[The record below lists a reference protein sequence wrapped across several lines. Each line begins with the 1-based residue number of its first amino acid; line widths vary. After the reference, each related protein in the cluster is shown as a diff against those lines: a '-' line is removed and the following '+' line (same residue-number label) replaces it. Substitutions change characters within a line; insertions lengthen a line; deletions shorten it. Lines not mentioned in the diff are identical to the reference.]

1 MELKNLFK
9 ASAVATALLLA
20 GCGGDIK
27 VTPTVI
33 DNSVDNSVTNPT
45 TGGGDSGSTNVCA
58 SYENTSGETV
68 QGSYDGT
75 DCTYNTAFVSA
86 SNPITTDVTLTDL
99 SNDGVHLFLGS
110 LVMGEGCNNESD
122 SCSIDTDGPTLT
134 VDAGADVAFNQ
145 TTSFI
150 LINRG
155 ANIEAEGTYADP
167 ITFTSSNA
175 YARLDAVGSGPQYQ
189 DWGGIMIDGLGITDQ
204 CTDAQRAAAT
214 CNAVSEGVTSF
225 YGGNDNTDN
234 SGTLKFV
241 KIHYAGGLPSGAEA
255 GNDLNSLSL
264 FAVGSGTEID
274 YIDIYQGY
282 DDGIEFFGGAVDIK
296 HIVITDTQDDSLDID
311 AGWQGRAQ
319 YVLIKQGTVVNN
331 SGETVSMG
339 NGGFESDGVKGESSA
354 EAPASAPVLA
364 NVTVITT
371 DNISVRDG
379 DPSIAMKLDDMISAT
394 WYNTLLV
401 KPVATQTWCI
411 NYSGDAAEVIVNGS
425 ASIHNSVAACAQLAN
440 AGSETVTSGSDS
452 TTVQEWFE
460 ANSSEVVGGNV
471 DVLAANGF
479 ATLTTSTDITISA
492 FDASTLDA
500 FFEATDFIGAISD
513 TDTTSDWY
521 NWANDA
527 FVNAAADE

>member
-1 MELKNLFK
+1 MELKNFFN
-9 ASAVATALLLA
+9 ASAVATALILA

-33 DNSVDNSVTNPT
+33 DNSVDNSVTNPS
-45 TGGGDSGSTNVCA
+45 TGGGDSTTNVCA
-58 SYENTSGETV
+58 SYENDSGETV
-68 QGSYDGT
+68 QGTYDGQ
-75 DCTYNTAFVSA
+75 DCSYSTTFVSA
-86 SNPITTDVTLTDL
+86 SNPLTTNVTLDDL
-99 SNDGVHLFLGS
+99 SNDGVHYFLGS
-110 LVMGEGCNNESD
+110 LVVGEGCNTDGGTCTIE
-122 SCSIDTDGPTLT
+122 TDGPTLT
-134 VDAGADVAFNQ
+134 VEAGATVAFNQ
-145 TTSFI
+145 STSFI
-150 LINRG
+150 LVNRG
-155 ANIEAEGTYADP
+155 ANIEAEGTLADP
-167 ITFTSSNA
+167 ITFTSVNA
-175 YARLDAVGSGPQYQ
+175 FTRLDSVGNGPQYG
-189 DWGGIMIDGLGITDQ
+189 DWGGMMIDGFGITDQ
-204 CTDAQRAAAT
+204 CTDAQRSAST
-214 CNAVSEGVTSF
+214 CSAESEGVTSF
-225 YGGNDNTDN
+225 YGGSDNTDD

-241 KIHYAGGLPSGAEA
+241 KIHYAGGLPAGQEA

-274 YIDIYQGY
+274 YIDIYQGF
-282 DDGIEFFGGAVDIK
+282 DDGIELFGGAVDLK

-319 YVLIKQGTVVNN
+319 YVLIKQGTVVNAN
-331 SGETVSMG
+331 GVTVNMG
-339 NGGFESDGVKGESSA
+339 NGGFESDGVKGTSSA
-354 EAPASAPVLA
+354 EAPASAPVIA
-364 NVTVITT
+364 NVTVLTT
-371 DNISVRDG
+371 DGLSIRD
-379 DPSIAMKLDDMISAT
+379 DDESIAMKLDDMISAT

-440 AGSETVTSGSDS
+440 AGNETVTFGSDS

-460 ANSSEVVGGNV
+460 ANDSEVIGGNA

-500 FFEATDFIGAISD
+500 FFESTDYIGAVSD
-513 TDTTSDWY
+513 TDTSSDWY

-527 FVNAAADE
+527 FTNAAADE